1 MLLLIATA
9 LGKGVYFALNS
20 SYSNGYASLDVN
32 RHRHMYLARVLTG
45 EYTVGNNSIIVPPPK
60 NAQLD
65 QHVLFDSTVDNVA
78 NPSIFVVYTD
88 AQAYPAYIIKY
99 F

>member
-1 MLLLIATA
+1 
-9 LGKGVYFALNS
+9 
-20 SYSNGYASLDVN
+20 
-32 RHRHMYLARVLTG
+32 MYLARVLTG